1 MSASSVIA
9 IVSIVAG
16 ASVTMMAGW
25 LQYRGTRMA
34 QRQDRLL
41 SYENRIGERRISAYL
56 DVLAVILPIRR
67 WGQEYIAGHMTTPPT
82 LEINQ
87 ELLVSLAAFGSTDVN
102 RQMNRMVSYLET
114 LRGTLK
120 RIGPRLDKIVAV
132 FEKFGGVGEFEAALA
147 REQPDSYAD
156 WTAMK
161 PVLNDPIELA
171 ILQVDSLERVIRG
184 EIQDAPIDS
193 MDEALQFL
201 RSARRAE
208 RSSRRL
214 DKILVDRSNEGD
226 SKESTK

>member
-41 SYENRIGERRISAYL
+41 SYQNRIGERRIAAYL

-67 WGQEYIAGHMTTPPT
+67 WGQEYITGHMATPPT

-87 ELLVSLAAFGSTDVN
+87 ELLVSLAAFGSTGVN
-102 RQMNRMVSYLET
+102 HQMSRMVSYLDR
-114 LRGTLK
+114 LRSALK
-120 RIGPRLDKIVAV
+120 RGARNLDKFAATL
-132 FEKFGGVGEFEAALA
+132 EKYGGIEEFETALA
-147 REQPDSYAD
+147 REKSDVYAD
-156 WTAMK
+156 WTALK
-161 PVLNDPIELA
+161 PSLYGPIEIA
-171 ILQVDSLERVIRG
+171 ILQVDNLEKLIRG

-193 MDEALQFL
+193 TDINRQILRTLRRSE
-201 RSARRAE
+201 RSA
-208 RSSRRL
+208 RRL
-214 DKILVDRSNEGD
+214 DKIPLDRTNEGD
-226 SKESTK
+226 SKESAK